1 MTTTSCKTCG
11 ESSVN
16 SLVNL
21 YNNKVQKSILNQ
33 SKVGQSLYIQTKAS
47 LNNTINVNNEGKKH
61 DTYQRYLMKKKGKV
75 FSTQE
80 TKVASTPL
88 YGNKVKSLNLSSL
101 AKSSCDF
108 C

>member
-1 MTTTSCKTCG
+1 MFVLSDTIEIKSVGNMLILTCKG
-11 ESSVN
+11 
-16 SLVNL
+16 
-21 YNNKVQKSILNQ
+21 
-33 SKVGQSLYIQTKAS
+33 
-47 LNNTINVNNEGKKH
+47 
-61 DTYQRYLMKKKGKV
+61 D